1 MAKTM
6 RKVRT
11 GRVVRTR
18 MDKTAVV
25 EMVWKQRHRL
35 YQKQVR
41 RVARFQVHDPLNSCF
56 LGDVVRIEEVRPISK
71 TKRWRLVEILERHQ
85 VAQVTPMELES
96 DAEVAALPEQTG
108 QEEAGPEAV
117 AEPEDAEG
125 TDEEELST
133 QEEEEQED
141 EDPAEEDVNTDETE
155 PDDDE
160 DLEDEEGDQELV
172 EDEGID
178 ESGPSDD
185 DGTEAGEA
193 TSEAEDDK
201 E

>member
-108 QEEAGPEAV
+108 QEAV
-117 AEPEDAEG
+117 AEPEGEAA
-125 TDEEELST
+125 TAEEELST
-133 QEEEEQED
+133 QEEEEPED

-160 DLEDEEGDQELV
+160 DLEEDEEGGQELV